1 MKKGFYVVIAM
12 CLTLFS
18 FTPYI
23 IKAEDEETTEPTT
36 TEETP
41 QTVDEPAPTSAPSS
55 DFSDVS
61 YWTDLCTGSV
71 PLSDN
76 EKASCAAFMTQMSE
90 SSKDLK
96 DRIAE
101 IEAERSK
108 IAEDISYYGQLVQ
121 GYQADADALNGE
133 IATLNGEIAVKDKE
147 IKEKEKKVDESQ
159 AEIDAAQEKI
169 IERMVIAQ
177 ETMRIN
183 KFLDILMGAKSF
195 EDFIRIANGLSTITE
210 YDEKV
215 MADLGELIEKLNK
228 EKAEL
233 QVAKDEL
240 AVKRQEVVDK
250 QNEILAMKYQAQL
263 VEEEYRLK
271 AAELV
276 NLGNKYAAD
285 IEAIQETM
293 RAITEKLNEVVAA
306 PGWTYPVAAGYI
318 HPGAGTWAYASG
330 GIHLGVDFVAPK
342 GTALLAAGNGVI
354 INSVNGC
361 GDGWLGNGCVGPGG
375 SWGGGNQIDALF
387 KINGGLYAVKYSH
400 MLINT
405 PIPKGTVVMAG
416 DVVGQVGMSGNATGP
431 HCHLEIYYLGG
442 EENFTSYATNWDGD
456 LSFHCGWYTE
466 ALNHICE
473 NGAGAPCRVKPESV
487 FGG

>member
-1 MKKGFYVVIAM
+1 MKKVFYVVIAM

-36 TEETP
+36 TEEIP
-41 QTVDEPAPTSAPSS
+41 QTVDEPAPTSAPST

-76 EKASCAAFMTQMSE
+76 EKASCTAFMTQMSE

-276 NLGNKYAAD
+276 DRKSTL
-285 IEAIQETM
+285 
-293 RAITEKLNEVVAA
+293 LNSS
-306 PGWTYPVAAGYI
+306 
-318 HPGAGTWAYASG
+318 H
-330 GIHLGVDFVAPK
+330 
-342 GTALLAAGNGVI
+342 
-354 INSVNGC
+354 SV
-361 GDGWLGNGCVGPGG
+361 
-375 SWGGGNQIDALF
+375 
-387 KINGGLYAVKYSH
+387 
-400 MLINT
+400 
-405 PIPKGTVVMAG
+405 
-416 DVVGQVGMSGNATGP
+416 
-431 HCHLEIYYLGG
+431 
-442 EENFTSYATNWDGD
+442 
-456 LSFHCGWYTE
+456 
-466 ALNHICE
+466 
-473 NGAGAPCRVKPESV
+473 
-487 FGG
+487 